1 MIQPGRAALR
11 RTAAALCLWLFFAAF
26 GAAGAVAGDL
36 PKPGDRLPDFTLPAP
51 ALAEDR
57 AALGLSG
64 DAAFRLADVSA
75 QCVLFEVIGV
85 YCAECHKQAPLF
97 DRLHARLAKDP
108 ALSDRVRMLA
118 MAAGATDKEVDY
130 LRKKGA
136 YPFTVVNDPDY
147 AAHKILGEPKTPFTM
162 VVTRDGTVVY
172 AHLGVITD
180 TAGLYREIEKL
191 CR

>member
-1 MIQPGRAALR
+1 MCRRAGAR
-11 RTAAALCLWLFFAAF
+11 VAAAWGLWLFFAACMPG
-26 GAAGAVAGDL
+26 GARGGELPKAGDAL
-36 PKPGDRLPDFTLPAP
+36 GDFSLRAP

-57 AALGLSG
+57 AALGLP
-64 DAAFRLADVSA
+64 DAPMFRLADVDA

-85 YCAECHKQAPLF
+85 YCVECHKQAPLF
-97 DRLHARLAKDP
+97 ASLHARLAKD
-108 ALSDRVRMLA
+108 ASLAGRVRMVA

-130 LRKKGA
+130 LKKKGG

-147 AAHKILGEPKTPFTM
+147 AVHKILGEPKTPFTM
-162 VVTRDGTVVY
+162 IVTRDGKVAY

-180 TAGLYREIEKL
+180 IAAFYRDIEKH